1 MINFNLT
8 KFCILCLIPSN
19 DAYEIL
25 DNICTC
31 IHENFSISDTV
42 PLKVSSHKGWDS
54 NTKGEQ
60 RFFVPYSLPQLLMKI
75 ETCTRVIIISS
86 TTLVSNNFALSKAVK
101 VYRRGK
107 LNCRILP

>member
-1 MINFNLT
+1 M
-8 KFCILCLIPSN
+8 CLIPSN

-54 NTKGEQ
+54 NTKGGGAI
-60 RFFVPYSLPQLLMKI
+60 FCTLLPTAAAHENWNMYP
-75 ETCTRVIIISS
+75 SD
-86 TTLVSNNFALSKAVK
+86 
-101 VYRRGK
+101 YY
-107 LNCRILP
+107 